1 MSKPLRSLE
10 TPFSFLFFFS
20 SSRFFII
27 ICVQTSTRKGT
38 LVAKMAEEDE
48 ISSGNNYED
57 FLEYPTPL
65 RLVQRNRREEFIRM
79 VESSTDRK
87 AILNCVH
94 LKSGD
99 TPLIV
104 ASRHG
109 HINLLKFL
117 ISCGIDIEQRNKD
130 LKRALHEAAAG
141 SHLECTRLLIS
152 NNAEVDCLKRA
163 DW

>member
-1 MSKPLRSLE
+1 MQSRN
-10 TPFSFLFFFS
+10 TVFFSFLFFFLS
-20 SSRFFII
+20 VFFII
-27 ICVQTSTRKGT
+27 ICVQTSTRKGI
-38 LVAKMAEEDE
+38 LAAKMAEEEDV

-57 FLEYPTPL
+57 FLEYPTTL
-65 RLVQRNRREEFIRM
+65 RLVQSNRREEFIRM
-79 VESSTDRK
+79 VESNTDRK
-87 AILNCVH
+87 GILNCVH

-99 TPLIV
+99 TPIIV

-109 HINLLKFL
+109 HIDLLKFL
-117 ISCGIDIEQRNKD
+117 ISCGVDIEQRNKD

>member
-38 LVAKMAEEDE
+38 LVAKMAEEDK

>member
-1 MSKPLRSLE
+1 MRSFFVSLC
-10 TPFSFLFFFS
+10 FLS
-20 SSRFFII
+20 IYL
-27 ICVQTSTRKGT
+27 QTSTRKGT
-38 LVAKMAEEDE
+38 FVAKMAEEEDE
-48 ISSGNNYED
+48 IWSGNS

-65 RLVQRNRREEFIRM
+65 RLVQSNRREEFIRM

-99 TPLIV
+99 TPIIV
-104 ASRHG
+104 ASRNG
-109 HINLLKFL
+109 HIDLLKFL
-117 ISCGIDIEQRNKD
+117 ISCGVDIEQRNKD

-141 SHLECTRLLIS
+141 SHLECIRLLIS
-152 NNAEVDCLKRA
+152 NNVEVDCLKRA

>member
-20 SSRFFII
+20 SSRCFII

-65 RLVQRNRREEFIRM
+65 RLVQRNRREEFIRL

-99 TPLIV
+99 TPIIV

-109 HINLLKFL
+109 HIDLLKFL
-117 ISCGIDIEQRNKD
+117 ISCGVDIKQRNKD